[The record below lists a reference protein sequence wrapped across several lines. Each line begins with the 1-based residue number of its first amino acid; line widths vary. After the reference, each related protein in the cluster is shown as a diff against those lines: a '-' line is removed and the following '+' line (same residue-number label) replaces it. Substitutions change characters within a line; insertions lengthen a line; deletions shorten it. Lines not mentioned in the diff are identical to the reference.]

1 MPIVH
6 VLNKNEATALEGS
19 HALKI
24 KNRSSVVLLGDSIGD
39 LKMADGMSH
48 DVKLTVGFLNHDYHN
63 LIKKYRESFDIVLT
77 NDASLELFIRL
88 VYAISRR

>member
-1 MPIVH
+1 
-6 VLNKNEATALEGS
+6 
-19 HALKI
+19 
-24 KNRSSVVLLGDSIGD
+24 
-39 LKMADGMSH
+39 MADGMSH